1 MLKALLLITP
11 LVGFD
16 HTVEMPSMEECLDAR
31 VTIAE
36 QNPDVK
42 TLCIPTWVPT
52 SVLTADEST
61 NTQEFF
67 GIFMNII
74 DKIIEKESDPN
85 KKDGPWVAYY
95 PNGQLRAQG
104 TYKNGELDGPYISY
118 YENGQLEEQGNYKDG
133 KEVGLWVY
141 YFENGQLRS
150 EGIYSSKMTPSE
162 ALRTP

>member
-67 GIFMNII
+67 AIFKNII
-74 DKIIEKESDPN
+74 DQIKEKESNPN

-104 TYKNGELDGPYISY
+104 TYEDGKLDGPYVSY

-133 KEVGLWVY
+133 KEEGLWVY

-162 ALRTP
+162 VLRTF

>member
-11 LVGFD
+11 LVGFE
-16 HTVEMPSMEECLDAR
+16 HTIEMPSMEECLDAR

-42 TLCIPTWVPT
+42 TLCIPM
-52 SVLTADEST
+52 ADDT
-61 NTQEFF
+61 LKMQEFF
-67 GIFMNII
+67 GVFMNII
-74 DKIIEKESDPN
+74 DQIKEKESKPN
-85 KKDGPWVAYY
+85 KKDGPWVAYH

-104 TYKNGELDGPYISY
+104 TYKDGELDGPFVSY
-118 YENGQLEEQGNYKDG
+118 FENGQLEKQGNYKDG
-133 KEVGLWVY
+133 KEEGLWVY

>member
-16 HTVEMPSMEECLDAR
+16 HTVQMPSMEECLDAR

-42 TLCIPTWVPT
+42 TLCIPT
-52 SVLTADEST
+52 ADEST

-67 GIFMNII
+67 AIFMNII

-162 ALRTP
+162 VLRTP

>member
-11 LVGFD
+11 LVGFE
-16 HTVEMPSMEECLDAR
+16 HTIEMPSMEECLDAR

-42 TLCIPTWVPT
+42 TLCIPT
-52 SVLTADEST
+52 ADEST

-67 GIFMNII
+67 AIFMDLIAQI
-74 DKIIEKESDPN
+74 KESTHDLVVAKESNPN

-104 TYKNGELDGPYISY
+104 TYEDGKLDGPYVSY

-133 KEVGLWVY
+133 KEEGLWVY

-162 ALRTP
+162 VLRTF

>member
-16 HTVEMPSMEECLDAR
+16 HTVQMPSMEECLDAR

-52 SVLTADEST
+52 SVLTADKST

-67 GIFMNII
+67 AIFKNII
-74 DKIIEKESDPN
+74 DQIKEKESNPN

-95 PNGQLRAQG
+95 PNGQLWAEG
-104 TYKNGELDGPYISY
+104 TYKDGELDGPYVSY
-118 YENGQLEEQGNYKDG
+118 YENGQLEKQGTYKDG
-133 KEVGLWVY
+133 KEYGPWVY
-141 YFENGQLRS
+141 YHENGQLWK
-150 EGIYSSKMTPSE
+150 EGTYNPQMTPLE
-162 ALRTP
+162 ALRAP